1 MFVIVNK
8 ANHTFF
14 RVVFETSGNFGESC
28 LVKIN
33 VVGSVCQD
41 RVVTPDDLFFP
52 DEVGEAFE
60 GVYSLSERG

>member
-8 ANHTFF
+8 ANHAFF
-14 RVVFETSGNFGESC
+14 GVIFELCGNFEESSF
-28 LVKIN
+28 VKIR
-33 VVGSVCQD
+33 VIGFVCQD

-60 GVYSLSERG
+60 GVYSLFERR